1 VSAAAD
7 SVLKGKVALVTGG
20 ARGLGLAI
28 ATALS
33 EAGATVVVSSRKL
46 ESCAA
51 AAALISASTGGAVHP
66 LNLHVGEWDEIE
78 PAVDRVV
85 ADHGS
90 LDVLVNNA
98 GIAPLAPSLL
108 EVSESLWDKTLQVNL
123 KGPFRLMA
131 VAGDRM
137 MRQGNGSIVNIS
149 SIGAERPS
157 PPEAM
162 YAAAKNGLNA
172 LTRAF
177 AQEFAPVVRV
187 NCVMPGAFAT
197 DMAASWDEKFMKL
210 VVDRLPAGRLGRPEE
225 LASMVVHLASDV
237 SSYTTGAL
245 IPVDG
250 GRTAV
255 Y

>member
-1 VSAAAD
+1 MTAGELA
-7 SVLKGKVALVTGG
+7 GKVALVTG
-20 ARGLGLAI
+20 ATRGLGRSIAVALA
-28 ATALS
+28 
-33 EAGATVVVSSRKL
+33 EAGATVVVSSRK
-46 ESCAA
+46 EEACAEVAREIAA
-51 AAALISASTGGAVHP
+51 ATGADVHP
-66 LNLHVGEWDEIE
+66 QQLHVGEWDAIE
-78 PAVDRVV
+78 PAVDAVIER
-85 ADHGS
+85 HGR

-108 EVSESLWDKTLQVNL
+108 DADERIFDKTMQVNL

-131 VAGDRM
+131 VAGARM
-137 MRQGNGSIVNIS
+137 AAAGGGSIVNIS

-177 AQEFAPVVRV
+177 AQEYAPSVRV

-197 DMAASWDEKFMKL
+197 DMAESWDDEFVGK

-225 LASMVVHLASDV
+225 LAGLVVHLASDR
-237 SSYTTGAL
+237 SGYTTGAL